1 MPPVSATTAYR
12 GKRRLQ
18 RARLISLIADT
29 TYPRTILVN
38 DLEQG
43 MNAPPNI
50 DSFTTDAGN
59 DVVDWL
65 TNGTRDERFIDNIFA
80 ELCIRL
86 QQAGI
91 PVKRASLHVL
101 IHHPQWLGAR
111 IMWAD
116 GMREAEIARV
126 DYDVRERSEYI
137 GSPANEIHDGAI
149 EVRENFERDASLGR
163 QHAVYDEMR
172 AKGLTDY
179 VAWPMYHTLGKR
191 HLVTFATDRPGGFDD
206 AHLACLLRLL
216 PVLAL
221 VSEIRVKNRLART
234 LLETYVGSHASELI
248 LAGATRR
255 GSGTT
260 VRAAIMICDLRDFT
274 KISDNWPRDDVIDLL
289 NSYFDAMS
297 EPIAKHGGE
306 ILKFIGDGLLAIF
319 PLSQPSACADLLHAV
334 TEARRAMLALNE
346 NNSDTGRAPL
356 NYGIGVHVGDV
367 MYGNIGSRTRLDFTV
382 IGPAVNMASRLEAL
396 TKQLGRTVLLSRAF
410 ADLVGNAFDLE
421 RVGEYPVRGFSDPI
435 ELFAYHG

>member
-1 MPPVSATTAYR
+1 MKASLDRFRFQP
-12 GKRRLQ
+12 
-18 RARLISLIADT
+18 ARLIPTSADT
-29 TYPRTILVN
+29 TYPGTIQVI
-38 DLEQG
+38 DWEQG

-50 DSFTTDAGN
+50 DSFTVNAGS

-137 GSPANEIHDGAI
+137 GSPANEIHDGATEI
-149 EVRENFERDASLGR
+149 RENLERDASLGR

-319 PLSQPSACADLLHAV
+319 PLSQPSACANLLHAV

-410 ADLVGNAFDLE
+410 ADLVGTEFDLE
-421 RVGEYPVRGFSDPI
+421 RVGEHPVRGFSDPI

>member
-1 MPPVSATTAYR
+1 MDAPTLDAATAHR
-12 GKRRLQ
+12 
-18 RARLISLIADT
+18 D
-29 TYPRTILVN
+29 N
-38 DLEQG
+38 D
-43 MNAPPNI
+43 I
-50 DSFTTDAGN
+50 
-59 DVVDWL
+59 VRWL

-91 PVKRASLHVL
+91 PVKRASLHLL

-116 GMREAEIARV
+116 GMREAAIARA
-126 DYDVRERSEYI
+126 D
-137 GSPANEIHDGAI
+137 
-149 EVRENFERDASLGR
+149 
-163 QHAVYDEMR
+163 YDEMR

-179 VAWPMYHTLGKR
+179 VAWPVYHTLGKR

-206 AHLACLLRLL
+206 AHIAGLLKLL
-216 PVLAL
+216 PALAL

-234 LLETYVGSHASELI
+234 LLETYVGSHAGELI

-260 VRAAIMICDLRDFT
+260 VRAAIMICDLRGFT
-274 KISDNWPRDDVIDLL
+274 AISDNWPRDDVIDLL
-289 NSYFDAMS
+289 NGYFDAMS
-297 EPIAKHGGE
+297 EPIARHGGE

-319 PLSQPSACADLLHAV
+319 PLSEPSACANLLHAV
-334 TEARRAMLALNE
+334 TEARQAMLALNE
-346 NNSDTGRAPL
+346 KNSETSRAPL

-410 ADLVGNAFDLE
+410 ADFVESDFDLE
-421 RVGEYPVRGFSDPI
+421 RVGEYPVRGFNDPI

>member
-1 MPPVSATTAYR
+1 MDAP
-12 GKRRLQ
+12 
-18 RARLISLIADT
+18 
-29 TYPRTILVN
+29 TIDAAAAHRDN
-38 DLEQG
+38 DIVQ
-43 MNAPPNI
+43 
-50 DSFTTDAGN
+50 
-59 DVVDWL
+59 WL
-65 TNGTRDERFIDNIFA
+65 TSGTRDERFIDNIFA

-91 PVKRASLHVL
+91 PVKRASLHLL

-111 IMWAD
+111 IMWSD

-137 GSPANEIHDGAI
+137 GSPANEIHEGAT
-149 EVRENFERDASLGR
+149 EVRENLERDPSTGR
-163 QHAVYDEMR
+163 QHAVFDEMR

-179 VAWPMYHTLGKR
+179 VAWPVHHTLGKK
-191 HLVTFATDRPGGFDD
+191 HLVTFATDQSGGFDE
-206 AHLACLLRLL
+206 AHIATLSGLL

-221 VSEIRVKNRLART
+221 VSEIRMKNRLART

-274 KISDNWPRDDVIDLL
+274 AISDNWPRDDVIDLL
-289 NSYFDAMS
+289 NGYFDAMS
-297 EPIAKHGGE
+297 EPIARHGGE

-319 PLSQPSACADLLHAV
+319 PLSEPRACANLLHAV
-334 TEARRAMLALNE
+334 TEARQAMTALNE
-346 NNSDTGRAPL
+346 KNGETGRAPL

-367 MYGNIGSRTRLDFTV
+367 MYGNIGSRARLDFTV

-396 TKQLGRTVLLSRAF
+396 TKQLGKPVLLSRAF
-410 ADLVGNAFDLE
+410 ADSIEGDFALE
-421 RVGEYPVRGFSDPI
+421 PVGEYPVRGFSDPI
-435 ELFAYHG
+435 ELFAYNG

>member
-1 MPPVSATTAYR
+1 
-12 GKRRLQ
+12 
-18 RARLISLIADT
+18 
-29 TYPRTILVN
+29 
-38 DLEQG
+38 

-50 DSFTTDAGN
+50 DPAAAHSAG
-59 DVVDWL
+59 DVVHWL

-80 ELCIRL
+80 EMCIRL

-91 PVKRASLHVL
+91 PLKRSTLHML

-116 GMREAEIARV
+116 GMREAELSRV

-137 GSPANEIHDGAI
+137 GSPANEMQDGAT
-149 EVRENFERDASLGR
+149 EVRENLERDPSQGR

-179 VAWPMYHTLGKR
+179 VAWPLYHTLGKQ
-191 HLVTFATDRPGGFDD
+191 HLVTFATDRPGGFDA
-206 AHLACLLRLL
+206 AHLVALQNLL

-221 VSEIRVKNRLART
+221 VSEIRIKNRLART
-234 LLETYVGSHASELI
+234 LLETYVGSHAGDLI

-260 VRAAIMICDLRDFT
+260 VRAAIMICDLREFT

-289 NSYFDAMS
+289 NGYFDAMS

-319 PLSQPSACADLLHAV
+319 PLSQPQACANLLHAV
-334 TEARRAMLALNE
+334 TEARQAMANLNAK
-346 NNSDTGRAPL
+346 NSETGRAPL

-367 MYGNIGSRTRLDFTV
+367 MYGNIGSRSRLDFTV
-382 IGPAVNMASRLEAL
+382 IGPAVNMASRLETL

-410 ADLVGNAFDLE
+410 ADLVESDFDLE
-421 RVGEYPVRGFSDPI
+421 RVGEHPVRGFNDPI